1 MGQIFHRYII
11 SHEQRIHKA
20 FLNVTGKQ
28 VNEQS
33 IINANGNRRKISVLA
48 IPTEPSVKVNLIK
61 YYILQIICWEAESDQ
76 KLLPVFFSSVLPFT
90 CCHFLFA

>member
-11 SHEQRIHKA
+11 SHEQWIHKA

-33 IINANGNRRKISVLA
+33 IINVNGNRRKISVLT
-48 IPTEPSVKVNLIK
+48 IPTEPSVKVSK
-61 YYILQIICWEAESDQ
+61 SE
-76 KLLPVFFSSVLPFT
+76 
-90 CCHFLFA
+90 